1 MYTPFKE
8 ESTGEIK
15 IRIKIPWNKNTA
27 IGFAFALL
35 IITIIFLITSLIK
48 IYRPNIVVRD
58 LRYIPIEEIRFGEG
72 PGSGTDGGNLMEKG
86 SAHKGTQVSSIF
98 QSAEI
103 ASQNKSFVN
112 INVEDPEILSKNIVA
127 VKVSSN
133 VKKEEVKEIGTS
145 NKNIGLNTGTTEG
158 TGLSN
163 SGTGEGLGKG
173 LGIEWGGGGGN
184 RTADGK
190 LPPLPKIPSDYTNI
204 KQLQIKIL
212 FRVDRNGF
220 VYFTKPLKKGD
231 PRLDEM
237 AMQWVRKIKFSPSD
251 KEAMEG
257 IIPVTFI
264 QN

>member
-1 MYTPFKE
+1 MYTPFKQ
-8 ESTGEIK
+8 ESSGEIK
-15 IRIKIPWNKNTA
+15 IRIKLPWNKNTA
-27 IGFAFALL
+27 IGFALSLL
-35 IITIIFLITSLIK
+35 IMAIVFIISSLIK
-48 IYRPNIVVRD
+48 IYTPRVEVRD

-72 PGSGTDGGNLMEKG
+72 PGLGADGGNLMGKG
-86 SAHKGTQVSSIF
+86 LAHKGAQTTSIF

-112 INVEDPEILSKNIVA
+112 INVDDPEILADKIVA
-127 VKVSSN
+127 VKVTSN
-133 VKKEEVKEIGTS
+133 AKKEESKEIGTS
-145 NKNIGLNTGTTEG
+145 NKNIGTIDGTTEG

-163 SGTGEGLGKG
+163 SGSDIGRGKG

-184 RTADGK
+184 RTAEGR
-190 LPPLPKIPSDYTNI
+190 LPPLPKIPPDYSNI
-204 KQLQIKIL
+204 KELQIKIL

-220 VYFTKPLKKGD
+220 VFFTKPIKKGD
-231 PRLDEM
+231 PRLDEI
-237 AMQWVRKIKFSPSD
+237 AMQWVKKIKFSPSD

>member
-1 MYTPFKE
+1 MYSPFKQ
-8 ESTGEIK
+8 ESSGEIK
-15 IRIKIPWNKNTA
+15 IRIKLPWNKNTA
-27 IGFAFALL
+27 IGFALSLL
-35 IITIIFLITSLIK
+35 LMAIVFIISSFIK
-48 IYRPNIVVRD
+48 IYRPNIEVKD

-72 PGSGTDGGNLMEKG
+72 PGSGADGGNLMQKG
-86 SAHKGTQVSSIF
+86 LAHKGAQTTSIF

-112 INVEDPEILSKNIVA
+112 ITVEDPEILSDKIVA
-127 VKVSSN
+127 VRESSN
-133 VKKEEVKEIGTS
+133 AKKEESKETGTS
-145 NKNIGLNTGTTEG
+145 NKNIGMTTGTNEG

-163 SGTGEGLGKG
+163 SGTGGGAGKG

-184 RTADGK
+184 RTAEGK

-204 KQLQIKIL
+204 KELQIKIL

-220 VYFTKPLKKGD
+220 VFFTKPLKKGD
-231 PRLDEM
+231 PRLDEI
-237 AMQWVRKIKFSPSD
+237 AMQWVKKIKFNPSD
-251 KEAMEG
+251 KDAMEG